1 MIKVQIK
8 EHREPCIT
16 VNLVDID
23 NNYVIAYN
31 VRRDY
36 AEFIMACIER
46 AETSMARDA
55 APVTSEEKSESS

>member
-1 MIKVQIK
+1 MLKVQIK
-8 EHREPCIT
+8 EHREPCVT

-36 AEFIMACIER
+36 AELIVKGLYG
-46 AETSMARDA
+46 ETGC
-55 APVTSEEKSESS
+55 PPEEKSEPS